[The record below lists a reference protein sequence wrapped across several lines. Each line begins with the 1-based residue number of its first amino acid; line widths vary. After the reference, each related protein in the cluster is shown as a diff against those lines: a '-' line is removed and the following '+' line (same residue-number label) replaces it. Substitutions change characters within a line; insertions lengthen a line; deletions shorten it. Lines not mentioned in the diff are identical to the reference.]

1 MKRKIFISI
10 NLAERD
16 KKRLIRAT
24 EKWQDLPPHQ
34 KAGNGT
40 LSEKQNSFWC
50 GGLPVKWVKE
60 KNLHITL
67 VFLGHIMDENMA
79 EICEKVRE
87 AVENVEIFDL
97 EFETIELGPDATDP
111 KMIWLSG
118 RADENLRSLHEKIEK
133 ALGMYVSSKKSFRPH
148 ITLGRIRGRKWEALA
163 PKPEILENYNLIIS
177 VESVDVMASDFSD
190 GGREYT
196 IIKVCPLK

>member
-24 EKWQDLPPHQ
+24 EKWQDLP
-34 KAGNGT
+34 
-40 LSEKQNSFWC
+40 
-50 GGLPVKWVKE
+50 VKWVRE
-60 KNLHITL
+60 ANLHVTL

-79 EICEKVRE
+79 EICEKVRG
-87 AVENVEIFDL
+87 AARNVEIFDL
-97 EFETIELGPDATDP
+97 EFEAIELGPDAADP

-118 RADENLRSLHEKIEK
+118 RADENLKSLHEKIEK
-133 ALGMYVSSKKSFRPH
+133 ALGTYVSSKKSFRPH
-148 ITLGRIRGRKWEALA
+148 ITLGRIRKRKWEALA
-163 PKPEILENYNLIIS
+163 LKPEILENYNLIVP

-196 IIKVCPLK
+196 IIQSCPLS

>member
-16 KKRLIRAT
+16 KKRFIRAT
-24 EKWQDLPPHQ
+24 EKWQDLP
-34 KAGNGT
+34 
-40 LSEKQNSFWC
+40 
-50 GGLPVKWVKE
+50 VKWVKE
-60 KNLHITL
+60 ANLHITL
-67 VFLGHIMDENMA
+67 AFLGHIMDENMA

-97 EFETIELGPDATDP
+97 EFETIELGPDAKNP

-118 RADENLRSLHEKIEK
+118 RADENLRILHEKIEK
-133 ALGMYVSSKKSFRPH
+133 VLGIYVSSKKSFRPH
-148 ITLGRIRGRKWEALA
+148 ITLGRIRGRKWEAVA
-163 PKPEILENYNLIIS
+163 PKPDILENYNLIVS

-190 GGREYT
+190 GSREYT
-196 IIKVCPLK
+196 IIQSCSLG

>member
-10 NLAERD
+10 NLPDRD

-24 EKWQDLPPHQ
+24 EKWQDLP
-34 KAGNGT
+34 
-40 LSEKQNSFWC
+40 
-50 GGLPVKWVKE
+50 VKWVRE
-60 KNLHITL
+60 PNLHITL
-67 VFLGHIMDENMA
+67 VFLGYVADENVA
-79 EICEKVRE
+79 EICEKIRG
-87 AVENVEIFDL
+87 AVDDVEIFDL
-97 EFETIELGPDATDP
+97 EFETIELGPDAEDP

-133 ALGMYVSSKKSFRPH
+133 ALGTYVSSKKSFRPH

-163 PKPEILENYNLIIS
+163 LKPEIFEKYNLIVS
-177 VESVDVMASDFSD
+177 VESVDIMASDFSD

-196 IIKVCPLK
+196 IIESCPLK